1 MQLVEPPPILPI
13 VAPSV
18 PRFFGFGYAGFCQSA
33 MEVGGD
39 FFEVC
44 PLSESSLLLVVAD
57 VMGKGSGAALFAG
70 TLRTLVHAVAVPN
83 LCPARTL
90 RELNELMF
98 EQLSSAEMFITLQLA
113 VADLHQR
120 QLHVANAGHCPLLIS
135 SPNQPVLPVA
145 PEGIPLGICSDARF
159 SSQTLQ
165 IDSFSSILM
174 YTDGVTE
181 ARDSAGSFFGQSRLE
196 DWFVRALAQDCT
208 AADLKRNLLQELF
221 RFQGRQQASDDQT
234 FLILSDET
242 PRLTPPQPADVSRW
256 FLPWT
261 YGRRAGRPAHACG

>member
-1 MQLVEPPPILPI
+1 MHLVETPLI
-13 VAPSV
+13 VPVAAPSV

-44 PLSESSLLLVVAD
+44 PLSESSLLLAVAD
-57 VMGKGSGAALFAG
+57 VMGKGSAAALFAG
-70 TLRTLVHAVAVPN
+70 TLRTLVHAVVVPN

-98 EQLSSAEMFITLQLA
+98 EQLSAADMFITLQLA

-135 SPNQPVLPVA
+135 SPNQPVLAVA
-145 PEGIPLGICSDARF
+145 PEGIPLGICPDAHF
-159 SSQTLQ
+159 SPQTVQ

-181 ARDSAGSFFGQSRLE
+181 SRDSGGSFFGQPRLE
-196 DWFVRALAQDCT
+196 HWFGRALAQDRT
-208 AADLKRNLLQELF
+208 AAELKRSLLRELF

-242 PRLTPPQPADVSRW
+242 PRLTQPQPPDASRW

-261 YGRRAGRPAHACG
+261 YGRRAARPAHT

>member
-1 MQLVEPPPILPI
+1 MDLVAPPPIVP
-13 VAPSV
+13 VAPPSV
-18 PRFFGFGYAGFCQSA
+18 PRFFGFGYAGSCQSA

-44 PLSESSLLLVVAD
+44 HLSESSLLLAVAD

-70 TLRTLVHAVAVPN
+70 TLRTVLQALIVPN
-83 LCPARTL
+83 LCPTRTL
-90 RELNELMF
+90 RELNDVMF
-98 EQLSSAEMFITLQLA
+98 EQLSGADMFITLQLA

-135 SPNQPVLPVA
+135 SPNQPTFAVA
-145 PEGIPLGICSDARF
+145 PEGIPLGICPDAQF
-159 SSQTLQ
+159 TSQTVQ
-165 IDSFSSILM
+165 IDSFSSVLM

-181 ARDSAGSFFGQSRLE
+181 ARDSAGSLFGQPGLE
-196 DWFVRALAQDCT
+196 HWFARALAQDST
-208 AADLKRNLLQELF
+208 AAGLKRSLLQELF

-242 PRLTPPQPADVSRW
+242 PRLAQSEPPDVSHW

-261 YGRRAGRPAHACG
+261 YARRGARPAHSCS